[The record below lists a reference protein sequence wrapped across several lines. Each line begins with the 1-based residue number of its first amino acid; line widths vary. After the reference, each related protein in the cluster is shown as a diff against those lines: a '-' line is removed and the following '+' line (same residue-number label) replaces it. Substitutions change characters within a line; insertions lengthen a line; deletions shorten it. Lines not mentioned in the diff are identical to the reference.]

1 MFEDIK
7 NLSFE
12 ESFTELE
19 TIIKKMENGEV
30 KLAESVSLYERGV
43 QLKNHCE
50 ELLKQSKLKIEKIQL
65 KPIENGNV
73 EFETTPFEIE

>member
-12 ESFTELE
+12 EALQELE

-30 KLAESVSLYERGV
+30 KLSDSVSLYERGIA
-43 QLKNHCE
+43 LKNHCE
-50 ELLKQSKLKIEKIQL
+50 EVLKSAKLKIEKIQL
-65 KPIENGNV
+65 KPMENGDT
-73 EFETTPFEIE
+73 EFETVPFDVK

>member
-30 KLAESVSLYERGV
+30 KLADSVALYERGM

-65 KPIENGNV
+65 KPMENGNM

>member
-12 ESFTELE
+12 EALQELE

-30 KLAESVSLYERGV
+30 KLSDSVSLYERGIA
-43 QLKNHCE
+43 LKNHCE
-50 ELLKQSKLKIEKIQL
+50 EVLKSAKLKIEKIQL
-65 KPIENGNV
+65 KPVENGDT
-73 EFETTPFEIE
+73 EFETVPFDVK

>member
-7 NLSFE
+7 KLSFE
-12 ESFTELE
+12 ESFSELE

-30 KLAESVSLYERGV
+30 KLDESVSLYERGV

-65 KPIENGNV
+65 KPMDGDGID
-73 EFETTPFEIE
+73 FETTPFEIE